1 MLLKGIAALS
11 LVFSLVSAA
20 VMHVFYGFP
29 LWLAPLLYAADCLI
43 LFLLAFL
50 FLCIVCA
57 LVDLNK
63 PQEEDSRFYRA
74 VMHLYIEALITL
86 VRLKVEV
93 SGLEKTPREGRFLL
107 VCNHQNEADPGILLH
122 YFKKS
127 QLAFI
132 SKREN
137 ANMFAV
143 GKFMHKILCQLVN
156 RENDREALKTILKC
170 IQLIKEDKVSIGA
183 FPEGGHQGK
192 EQAEPFPQRHV
203 QDRPEGKRAHCGVHP
218 EGNLGAVSQSEAAE
232 AHLCAAASGGCDP
245 GRRGKGSQHRG
256 AGRSDLSDDACGPG
270 PGI

>member
-86 VRLKVEV
+86 VRLK
-93 SGLEKTPREGRFLL
+93 
-107 VCNHQNEADPGILLH
+107 
-122 YFKKS
+122 
-127 QLAFI
+127 
-132 SKREN
+132 
-137 ANMFAV
+137 
-143 GKFMHKILCQLVN
+143 
-156 RENDREALKTILKC
+156 
-170 IQLIKEDKVSIGA
+170 
-183 FPEGGHQGK
+183 
-192 EQAEPFPQRHV
+192 
-203 QDRPEGKRAHCGVHP
+203 
-218 EGNLGAVSQSEAAE
+218 
-232 AHLCAAASGGCDP
+232 SGGFRPGKDP
-245 GRRGKGSQHRG
+245 QGGTVP
-256 AGRSDLSDDACGPG
+256 AGVQP
-270 PGI
+270 PE